1 MNFWGFVAEALRLL
15 SDTVNAIF
23 ASLVTAAIAGRLA
36 WHTRLVQKG
45 ERNFF
50 GKEMVFEGITVLFL
64 FYVAQSAI
72 AGVGAFL
79 NLPDEVAA
87 AIAPGIAA
95 VIAYFG
101 PGGIQ
106 AGLIAVWN
114 WWSTRGSRG

>member
-1 MNFWGFVAEALRLL
+1 MRYSHRSSRPRLPVG
-15 SDTVNAIF
+15 SPGI
-23 ASLVTAAIAGRLA
+23 R
-36 WHTRLVQKG
+36 G

-106 AGLIAVWN
+106 AGLVAVWN

>member
-1 MNFWGFVAEALRLL
+1 MNFWGFAADTVRALNE
-15 SDTVNAIF
+15 TVNAIF
-23 ASLVTAAIAGRLA
+23 ASLLTAAIAGRLA

-45 ERNFF
+45 DRAFF
-50 GKEMVFEGITVLFL
+50 GREMVFEGCTVLFL

-72 AGVGAFL
+72 AGVAAFF
-79 NLPDEVAA
+79 NLPGEVTA

-114 WWSTRGSRG
+114 WWSTRSRP

>member
-1 MNFWGFVAEALRLL
+1 MNFWGFVAEVFRVLN
-15 SDTVNAIF
+15 DTVNAIF
-23 ASLVTAAIAGRLA
+23 ASLVTAAVAGRLA

-64 FYVAQSAI
+64 FYVSQSAI
-72 AGVGAFL
+72 AGVAAFL
-79 NLPDEVAA
+79 NLPDEVTA
-87 AIAPGIAA
+87 AIAPGVAA

-106 AGLIAVWN
+106 AGLVAVWN
-114 WWSTRGSRG
+114 WWSRKNA

>member
-23 ASLVTAAIAGRLA
+23 ASLVTAAVAGRLA

-50 GKEMVFEGITVLFL
+50 GKEMAFEGIIVLFL
-64 FYVAQSAI
+64 FYVSKSAI
-72 AGVGAFL
+72 AGIAAFF
-79 NLPDEVAA
+79 NLPDPVTEE
-87 AIAPGIAA
+87 IAPGVAA

-114 WWSTRGSRG
+114 YWVARGKP